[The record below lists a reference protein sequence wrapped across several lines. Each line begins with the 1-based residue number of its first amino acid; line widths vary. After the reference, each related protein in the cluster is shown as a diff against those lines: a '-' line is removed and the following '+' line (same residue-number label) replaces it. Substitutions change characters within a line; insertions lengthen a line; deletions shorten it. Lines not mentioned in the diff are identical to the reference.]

1 MGSSSSGEITKNLRF
16 YCVLSS
22 KMVDFLWKINGF
34 TIFPSKNLWFTI
46 KNGGVTNKNHGFL
59 PSRMVVS
66 PSKPVFTNKK

>member
-1 MGSSSSGEITKNLRF
+1 
-16 YCVLSS
+16 
-22 KMVDFLWKINGF
+22 MVDFLWKINGF